1 MQKLPTPGKL
11 EKNLIDSIAQQGTT
25 DIYNGL
31 VDKAG
36 AIHKRP
42 GLALNQ
48 EIDVEG
54 GIQALYYWPSKD
66 LHVAVA
72 GGVVYATSSLTE
84 AYASVTETDVTLAA
98 GPAKIVDTGSWLY
111 IAGTSGKIIKWDGG
125 EDPADY
131 EDDAVAPTDVSAIT
145 LLNQRII
152 ANERESNKIWFTLP
166 RSLTTPTAALE
177 WSSYIT
183 YGRDNEEIVGLE
195 ISGGELV
202 AFKRDSMQAFFDDA
216 VTPLKPII
224 GSNKFYGLIAPSAI
238 CRMENALF
246 FVSPDRTIRMLQDRE
261 VRDISTPEMGRELQK
276 LKAFEDVVVYPLDL
290 KIVFSVPGED
300 VCYVFDP
307 ILRNWSQFTSIN
319 DADEEIGFIGRC
331 TAQVPAEGETDLWLV
346 GGSDSNVYFWDYSSF
361 NDNGNPINFLIR
373 TPQQSWQTSN
383 RKQSTRLVTRI
394 STESL
399 RGPDSPLERAYVSPS
414 PAYTHSEDEYEGS
427 IIAGTGYTITGV
439 TGLPD
444 YLTAEA
450 GTEPEDPWP
459 LTGILTE
466 NRTVSFFVQVV
477 DGKGANYNVPVSLP
491 VLDEPITMVLGQAAL
506 VLPFRDRYGKCI
518 VGLPEEITDAT
529 LTYGTYDENYEF
541 YPMDETITVL
551 ANSSFLSGEVA
562 EESVLGATLDIEPD
576 PENPLASYPTI
587 TVPNVAKL
595 EYTYKGWKYSTTIN
609 AWDTLTIKQ
618 APTEM
623 SITNDSTGLTGKV
636 TALAQDISIGGGDLK
651 FFTEL
656 VAAYGEGVADYDPK
670 SSIIYDF
677 GYQTVSTIDDLQA
690 MAAMF
695 FFATAEGDVDMPAD
709 TYMILPFTTD
719 QAALNLRTG
728 RFTIAE
734 DGEEDTVAWNLATTL
749 RFRAQYAPVA
759 VDYETETGNV
769 TYNGIINAADS
780 TIFGSDVQIKA
791 FGRAWSG
798 MGLFVS
804 DLITNLSLW
813 LVKKYV
819 PTRSRP

>member
-11 EKNLIDSIAQQGTT
+11 EKNLIDSITQQGTT

-31 VDKAG
+31 VDKAD

-42 GLALNQ
+42 GLAYNQ
-48 EIDVEG
+48 AIDELD

-84 AYASVTETDVTLAA
+84 SYASVTAEGATLAD
-98 GPAKIVDTGSWLY
+98 GPVKIVDTGSWLY
-111 IAGTSGKIIKWDGG
+111 IASTSGKMVQWNGTG
-125 EDPADY
+125 LATY
-131 EDDAVAPTDVSAIT
+131 VADAVAPTDVSAIT
-145 LLNQRII
+145 LINQRVV
-152 ANERESNKIWFTLP
+152 ANKRGTNQIWFTKP
-166 RSLTTPTAALE
+166 RSLTNPTAVLE

-183 YGRDNEEIVGLE
+183 YGRDNEEIIGLD

-202 AFKRDSMQAFFDDA
+202 AFKRDSFQAFFDDA

-238 CRMENALF
+238 CRLENALF

-276 LKAFEDVVVYPLDL
+276 LKAFENVVAYPLDL
-290 KIVFSVPGED
+290 KVVFSVPDED

-307 ILRNWSQFTSIN
+307 ILRGWSQFTSI
-319 DADEEIGFIGRC
+319 DSLGEETGFIGRC

-346 GGSDSNVYFWDYSSF
+346 GGADSGVYFWDYGSF

-399 RGPDSPLERAYVSPS
+399 RGPDTPLERAYVSPS

-427 IIAGTGYTITGV
+427 IIAGEGYTITGV

-450 GTEPEDPWP
+450 GVDPEDPWP

-491 VLDEPITMVLGQAAL
+491 VLDQEITMVLGQSYL

-518 VGLPEEITDAT
+518 VGTAEEITDAT
-529 LTYGTYDENYEF
+529 LTYGSYDSEYEF
-541 YPMDETITVL
+541 QSMAETVTVV
-551 ANSSFLSGEVA
+551 AAPSPLSPEVADTSVLIATLEGEV
-562 EESVLGATLDIEPD
+562 D
-576 PENPLASYPTI
+576 PEDPFALI
-587 TVPNVAKL
+587 PNMTTPNIAKL
-595 EYTYKGWKYSTTIN
+595 EYTYKGWKYETTIN

-636 TALAQDISIGGGDLK
+636 TALAQDTSMGESSK
-651 FFTEL
+651 FITEL
-656 VAAYGEGVADYDPK
+656 TTAYGATAVEEAQADPK
-670 SSIIYDF
+670 SSILYDF
-677 GYQTVSTIDDLQA
+677 DYQTLSTIDDLQA

-709 TYMILPFTTD
+709 TYLILPFTTD

-734 DGEEDTVAWNLATTL
+734 DGEDGTLAWNLATTL
-749 RFRAQYAPVA
+749 RFRAKYPPAEP
-759 VDYETETGNV
+759 DYEGSDQNV
-769 TYNGIINAADS
+769 TYNGIINAEDS
-780 TIFGSDVQIKA
+780 SIFGSAVQIKG
-791 FGRAWSG
+791 FGRAWAG
-798 MGLFVS
+798 MA
-804 DLITNLSLW
+804 LSLW